1 MARRTPSTH
10 VTYYIENRI
19 RNKMLSDDGKLLFNP
34 GVTALVLQVGKYFR
48 ITHTFP
54 ELLLMLNNL

>member
-1 MARRTPSTH
+1 
-10 VTYYIENRI
+10 
-19 RNKMLSDDGKLLFNP
+19 MLSDDGKLLFNP